1 MRRRAKNS
9 AHAVRSLAVI
19 SVLLLDIFVFAA
31 QFFYSSRTTT
41 RLAAANLPETKMSA
55 HQKGERQHFFISE
68 GPHISKSS
76 SSSGYIDP
84 GCLAIPFRAK
94 HLLPLA
100 RIFIVKL
107 GSGAVCTLVLLCV
120 RRHQRLLRRAKQ
132 FPSFDNFHV
141 DYLLRRV
148 PFHWWV
154 QQLARRGNARK
165 CDCSS
170 ERAFCTRCLITE

>member
-19 SVLLLDIFVFAA
+19 SVLLDIFVFAA

-76 SSSGYIDP
+76 SSSKAP
-84 GCLAIPFRAK
+84 RP
-94 HLLPLA
+94 
-100 RIFIVKL
+100 
-107 GSGAVCTLVLLCV
+107 
-120 RRHQRLLRRAKQ
+120 
-132 FPSFDNFHV
+132 
-141 DYLLRRV
+141 
-148 PFHWWV
+148 
-154 QQLARRGNARK
+154 
-165 CDCSS
+165 
-170 ERAFCTRCLITE
+170 